1 MSLNQPRG
9 VAIAPDDASD
19 STAATIT
26 NQATAQATAF
36 CPRFHHA
43 VEMIGRRWTGAILR
57 SMLGGS
63 ARFGNIAASVPGMSD
78 RVLSERLRELEAE
91 GILTRTVYPDIP
103 VRVEYHLTDKG
114 QSLLPVLEAVSTW
127 AEQWVDGPTAAAAC
141 DAHAKANP
149 DTP

>member
-1 MSLNQPRG
+1 MSLNQAQG
-9 VAIAPDDASD
+9 AVIAPDDDTIDTSV
-19 STAATIT
+19 ATTT
-26 NQATAQATAF
+26 NQATAF

-43 VEMIGRRWTGAILR
+43 VEMIGKRWTGAILR
-57 SMLGGS
+57 SMFGGR
-63 ARFGNIAASVPGMSD
+63 ARFGEIAASVPGLSD

-91 GILTRTVYPDIP
+91 GIVTRTVYPDIP

-141 DAHAKANP
+141 DAHERAHP
-149 DTP
+149 ED